1 MNNAEAEMMWEGEY
15 IEYAKTTKAGF
26 LSEAEMKAKR
36 EQEEQEQQDD
46 ESQPDDE

>member
-1 MNNAEAEMMWEGEY
+1 MNSQSVESIHNLLCY
-15 IEYAKTTKAGF
+15 Q
-26 LSEAEMKAKR
+26 AEMKAKR